1 MFVENQKNAAAEAA
15 ILLTFENLIYM
26 GRPPTRP
33 KKLRDGFYIEVRN
46 KGSKTGIK
54 IVRNSKEEMLKA
66 IKDYSK
72 TKEVIV
78 LGESKNGKWVVH
90 AK

>member
-1 MFVENQKNAAAEAA
+1 VTA
-15 ILLTFENLIYM
+15 ILLIFENFTYM

-46 KGSKTGIK
+46 KGAKTGIK
-54 IVRNSKEEMLKA
+54 IVRNTREEMLKA

-72 TKEVIV
+72 TKEVVI
-78 LGESKNGKWVVH
+78 LGESKNGKWVEQP
-90 AK
+90 K

>member
-1 MFVENQKNAAAEAA
+1 MTA
-15 ILLTFENLIYM
+15 ILLTFENFIYM

-46 KGSKTGIK
+46 KGAKTGIK
-54 IVRNSKEEMLKA
+54 IVRNTREEMLKA

-72 TKEVIV
+72 TKEVVI
-78 LGESKNGKWVVH
+78 LGESKNGKWVEQP
-90 AK
+90 K

>member
-1 MFVENQKNAAAEAA
+1 
-15 ILLTFENLIYM
+15 M

-46 KGSKTGIK
+46 KGAKTGIK
-54 IVRNSKEEMLKA
+54 IVRNTREEMLKA

-72 TKEVIV
+72 TKEVVI
-78 LGESKNGKWVVH
+78 LGESKNGKWVEQPKQV
-90 AK
+90 